1 MLPIASTP
9 SWYFLWHVAVVIA
22 AAHPCAGG
30 QSRSMFAGALQGEI
44 YGEGEQYG
52 HKGDIGAPL
61 LYDGNIHTY
70 FDCLGPGNLGASGCY
85 GGITLA
91 APSRVARVRVYPRG
105 KCVGCP
111 VAGCHGDPNMGACR
125 MLGARFQGASTQAGP
140 YTTLARPIK
149 PKPRLGLC

>member
-9 SWYFLWHVAVVIA
+9 GWYFLWHVAVVIA

-70 FDCLGPGNLGASGCY
+70 FDCLGPSRAKPASRSLLRALLTPWVNTGSLYRC
-85 GGITLA
+85 
-91 APSRVARVRVYPRG
+91 SR
-105 KCVGCP
+105 
-111 VAGCHGDPNMGACR
+111 
-125 MLGARFQGASTQAGP
+125 ST
-140 YTTLARPIK
+140 
-149 PKPRLGLC
+149 